1 MAPYVMSLL
10 TTCLSP
16 MLVKAVGR
24 LGWSLLTTT
33 AALYRHRLPGG
44 GRLPGASAPAARL
57 QPAREPRRLRDATR
71 WLSTALF
78 SLANTFYGLTPN
90 GFKVPT

>member
-16 MLVKAVGR
+16 MLVQAVGR
-24 LGWSLLTTT
+24 LGWSLLTTRRVFT
-33 AALYRHRLPGG
+33 ASGFLAA
-44 GRLPGASAPAARL
+44 GACVAPVHL
-57 QPAREPRRLRDATR
+57 LRGYNP

-90 GFKVPT
+90 GFKVSNVR